1 MKNISPKI
9 SAVLLACF
17 LISAVLAFGQINEKR
32 ALANIVDQKCKE
44 HICEAEE
51 SFSSFL
57 NDGGLEH
64 YISGCDSLYAFLS
77 LYELSDN
84 YQADNY
90 LAIDEARLR
99 LIVSKDHMT
108 GEKINQLVEAL
119 KILGEDIN
127 AAPGYS
133 ALDIFINFELY
144 SD

>member
-1 MKNISPKI
+1 MPFDPLFNPP
-9 SAVLLACF
+9 AEAY
-17 LISAVLAFGQINEKR
+17 
-32 ALANIVDQKCKE
+32 ALNVGD
-44 HICEAEE
+44 ICEAEE

-99 LIVSKDHMT
+99 LIVSS
-108 GEKINQLVEAL
+108 VR
-119 KILGEDIN
+119 
-127 AAPGYS
+127 
-133 ALDIFINFELY
+133 
-144 SD
+144 